1 MYHSISDQDDPGR
14 HAYYQTNTRPEVF
27 AQQMQFLADND
38 YKVISLTEAISL
50 LSGVP
55 NQEAGIPK
63 PEAGNP
69 SPEARL
75 LSGSPKTEAGR
86 EAAARRPIPCR
97 AAASLKPEARGPK
110 PRKYC
115 VLTFDDGYRD
125 FYAVAWPILK
135 KHGFTATMF
144 LPTGF
149 IGNERNALNGK
160 DCLTWNEVQ
169 ALAQNGTAFGAHTV
183 SHVQLYKTYTAATE
197 QPNSSFPP
205 KRESTHGSLSFLRRR
220 ESIETMATIDYEL
233 RDSKQAIEET
243 LGKTVEHYSYAYAF
257 PEHDEKFVSFYD
269 KSLREAG
276 YQGAVSTRIGT
287 ARPGDNPYCLKRLP
301 VNSCDDAELL
311 QAKLEGGY
319 DWLHRLQYIKKK
331 MSFVG

>member
-1 MYHSISDQDDPGR
+1 
-14 HAYYQTNTRPEVF
+14 
-27 AQQMQFLADND
+27 
-38 YKVISLTEAISL
+38 
-50 LSGVP
+50 
-55 NQEAGIPK
+55 
-63 PEAGNP
+63 
-69 SPEARL
+69 
-75 LSGSPKTEAGR
+75 
-86 EAAARRPIPCR
+86 
-97 AAASLKPEARGPK
+97 
-110 PRKYC
+110 
-115 VLTFDDGYRD
+115 
-125 FYAVAWPILK
+125 
-135 KHGFTATMF
+135 
-144 LPTGF
+144 
-149 IGNERNALNGK
+149 
-160 DCLTWNEVQ
+160 
-169 ALAQNGTAFGAHTV
+169 
-183 SHVQLYKTYTAATE
+183 
-197 QPNSSFPP
+197 
-205 KRESTHGSLSFLRRR
+205 
-220 ESIETMATIDYEL
+220 MATIDYEL